1 VHRAVSELPERE
13 REIVQLRYGLDGD
26 QRPQS
31 VEQVVRRLGVSRAE
45 VRQIE
50 HCALERLA
58 ARGEMEA
65 LHDVA

>member
-1 VHRAVSELPERE
+1 
-13 REIVQLRYGLDGD
+13 
-26 QRPQS
+26 
-31 VEQVVRRLGVSRAE
+31 